1 MDLFNAGNTITNV
14 SMIIPPLVGAV
25 TSWRSGL
32 ERRYTA
38 SYILLTGEELTREL
52 MALLSANSRIRNSGH
67 YSFKVSFYIYI

>member
-25 TSWRSGL
+25 TSWRDGL

-38 SYILLTGEELTREL
+38 SYILLTGEEFTR

-67 YSFKVSFYIYI
+67 YSF